1 MEIMDAWTKFF
12 QTGNVLDYL
21 KYSAIRDA
29 QNQLGADNKDK
40 SESDNENQTL
50 IFGNNGIKS

>member
-29 QNQLGADNKDK
+29 QNQAGTNNKEQ
-40 SESDNENQTL
+40 SESNRDNQPSTFSNS
-50 IFGNNGIKS
+50 GIKS